1 MLEAAAG
8 DHLLVA
14 MGVSNVAA
22 HDPEDAGAED
32 VAIVGVGALEPSAN
46 TDADDCLSARLIRH
60 HPVEHWCHVDN
71 TEQEADY
78 VGGCACQLSVWEY
91 HPQDPRYRYH
101 HHHPRHPALN
111 LDNNAGGCALFFEGV
126 SANFTV
132 PQDKKNTFTC
142 SNALNADCV
151 PDLMCQT
158 ESAAKLAGDS
168 NACRRQL
175 GRSLTGDKALETA
188 DQNQCR
194 TITGQGYDLYF
205 VDSERHYLADHT
217 QKALSQVLMG
227 IIPVITVLET
237 DGKTKAEL
245 TCLRLVDSVA
255 NQTDDESRPKSLGSP
270 NGVLFSP
277 SMYLATMLVSIT
289 LYVL

>member
-8 DHLLVA
+8 DDLLVA

-46 TDADDCLSARLIRH
+46 TDADDCLN
-60 HPVEHWCHVDN
+60 HPE
-71 TEQEADY
+71 T
-78 VGGCACQLSVWEY
+78 
-91 HPQDPRYRYH
+91 
-101 HHHPRHPALN
+101 ALVLDKNFYLGTPPN
-111 LDNNAGGCALFFEGV
+111 LRFDKNAGGCALFFEGV

-142 SNALNADCV
+142 TDALNADCV
-151 PDLMCQT
+151 SDLIRQT

-168 NACRRQL
+168 NACRMFL
-175 GRSLTGDKALETA
+175 KIGMHIDCVTHLALTGDKALETA
-188 DQNQCR
+188 DQSQYR
-194 TITGQGYDLYF
+194 AITGQGYDLYF
-205 VDSERHYLADHT
+205 VDSEHHYLANRT

-227 IIPVITVLET
+227 IIPVITVLEK
-237 DGKTKAEL
+237 DGKAKAEL

-255 NQTDDESRPKSLGSP
+255 N
-270 NGVLFSP
+270 
-277 SMYLATMLVSIT
+277 
-289 LYVL
+289 